1 MMTHTA
7 RIEVQNPFCQGCL
20 VCIKNK
26 LQSIEEVNNIS
37 LYPKNSLVIFNYMRA
52 TKLSEVL
59 NVLSEI
65 GYPEK
70 GERES
75 KLQFSKSICSC

>member
-1 MMTHTA
+1 MTHTA
-7 RIEVQNPFCQGCL
+7 RIEVQNPFCQRCL
-20 VCIKNK
+20 DGIKNK
-26 LQSIEEVNNIS
+26 LQGIDDVINVN
-37 LYPKNSLVIFNYMRA
+37 LYPKSSLVIFNFIKA

-75 KLQFSKSICSC
+75 KLEPSKPNCSC

>member
-1 MMTHTA
+1 MTYTA

-20 VCIKNK
+20 VGIKNK
-26 LQSIEEVNNIS
+26 LQCIDEVNNIS
-37 LYPKNSLVIFNYMRA
+37 LYPKNSLVIFNYMKA

-75 KLQFSKSICSC
+75 ELQFPEDICSC